1 MDITIEYTDEEKKL
15 FDEVFRLKERIH
27 ILEDEAYLLRKA
39 KQEHS
44 MKNHTEGGPPILYLV
59 IAGISLFVF
68 AADLI
73 VGFEYNFIHFAAALG
88 IASCAPIVAVVFIV
102 LFFISY
108 RKYYYQV
115 VKTEEG
121 KRRAKELNIENYY
134 AKEEELN
141 SDYRRVSAELDRLKA
156 EYNDKQQKLDVLVTE
171 KQMTVHKQ
179 RDEEIAERK
188 KKEAEERAR
197 LEAEGKLPKPQE
209 ETKEEGFSIKVFD
222 TLENK
227 NEIKKTGSEKKDKE
241 DTEVKEIK
249 EVKEVKEIKVTEKDT
264 SIEEKKESGKK
275 DTKKSGQ
282 EEKTGDQPAGCL

>member
-15 FDEVFRLKERIH
+15 FDDVFRLKERIH

-44 MKNHTEGGPPILYLV
+44 MKNHTEGGPPVLYLV

-88 IASCAPIVAVVFIV
+88 IAYCAPVVAVVFIV

-121 KRRAKELNIENYY
+121 QQRAKELNIENFY
-134 AKEEELN
+134 AKEAELN
-141 SDYRRVSAELDRLKA
+141 SNYRRVSEELNRLKA
-156 EYNDKQQKLDVLVTE
+156 EYNAKQQELDVLVTE

-197 LEAEGKLPKPQE
+197 LEAEGKLPKQE
-209 ETKEEGFSIKVFD
+209 AENKEEGFSIKVFD

-227 NEIKKTGSEKKDKE
+227 NEFN
-241 DTEVKEIK
+241 
-249 EVKEVKEIKVTEKDT
+249 
-264 SIEEKKESGKK
+264 K
-275 DTKKSGQ
+275 DTKLSGK
-282 EEKTGDQPAGCL
+282 EEKTGD

>member
-15 FDEVFRLKERIH
+15 FDDVFRLKERIH
-27 ILEDEAYLLRKA
+27 ILEDEAFLLRKA

-115 VKTEEG
+115 VQTEEG
-121 KRRAKELNIENYY
+121 KRKAKELNIENYY

-141 SDYRRVSAELDRLKA
+141 SNYRRVSAELDRLKA
-156 EYNDKQQKLDVLVTE
+156 EYNAKQQELDVLVTGRE
-171 KQMTVHKQ
+171 MTVHKQ
-179 RDEEIAERK
+179 RDEEIGERK

-197 LEAEGKLPKPQE
+197 LEAEGKLPKPE
-209 ETKEEGFSIKVFD
+209 EQKEEEGFSIKVFD

-227 NEIKKTGSEKKDKE
+227 TEIKKTGSEKKEKE

-249 EVKEVKEIKVTEKDT
+249 EVKEIVREKDT
-264 SIEEKKESGKK
+264 KLSGK
-275 DTKKSGQ
+275 
-282 EEKTGDQPAGCL
+282 EEKTGD

>member
-59 IAGISLFVF
+59 IVGISLFVF

-197 LEAEGKLPKPQE
+197 LEAEGILPKPQE

-227 NEIKKTGSEKKDKE
+227 NEIKKIGSEKKDKE
-241 DTEVKEIK
+241 DTEVKETK
-249 EVKEVKEIKVTEKDT
+249 EVKEIKEIKEIKVTEKDT

-282 EEKTGDQPAGCL
+282 EEKTGD